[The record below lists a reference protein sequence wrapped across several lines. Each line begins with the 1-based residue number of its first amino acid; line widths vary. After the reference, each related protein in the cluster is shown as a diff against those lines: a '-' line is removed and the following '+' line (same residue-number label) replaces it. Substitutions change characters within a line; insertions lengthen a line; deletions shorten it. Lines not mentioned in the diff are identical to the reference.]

1 MFPDFKLCS
10 ICRRQVSN
18 VSNSNCDA
26 CNLENDNDDNIPHD
40 DVINDVNYI
49 LPKDYNNLMNN
60 ICQENN
66 KYLSMVHFNCR
77 SIKRNLDNFRSVL
90 ASISCPFSCI
100 ALSETWLTSSESI
113 HIPGY
118 TFIGNGRVSKRGGGV
133 GCLIRNDVRYKQRK
147 DLEVFNQCI
156 ETVFIELYSKLHNII
171 IAIVYRPPGQNINDF
186 LSSLETSLSAISRE
200 KKQCFLI
207 GDFNIDLLTSTPNQY
222 VNNFTDLLTSFACT
236 PLILNP
242 TRITQGSATLIDNI
256 FTNNTNNV
264 LRTGILV
271 NDVSDHLSV
280 FAIVNHEKNTFS
292 QPKRFKRFINDDSVN
307 QFNGLLQSFDWNDMN
322 SSNDTEDKY
331 DIFIKKVTTA
341 YNQCFPV
348 KEVLHKVSD
357 VNPWFTNDLKKMCKK
372 KNMLYRKYIKNP
384 TDYRKLVYTQ
394 CRNKVSSAIRH
405 HKQQYY
411 QNRFSKV
418 RNDIKGTWRAIN
430 DVLTT

>member
-10 ICRRQVSN
+10 ICRRQVFN

-49 LPKDYNNLMNN
+49 LPKDYNILMNN

-66 KYLSMVHFNCR
+66 NYLSMVHFNCR

-171 IAIVYRPPGQNINDF
+171 IAIVYRPPGQNIN
-186 LSSLETSLSAISRE
+186 
-200 KKQCFLI
+200 
-207 GDFNIDLLTSTPNQY
+207 
-222 VNNFTDLLTSFACT
+222 
-236 PLILNP
+236 
-242 TRITQGSATLIDNI
+242 
-256 FTNNTNNV
+256 
-264 LRTGILV
+264 
-271 NDVSDHLSV
+271 V
-280 FAIVNHEKNTFS
+280 FF
-292 QPKRFKRFINDDSVN
+292 
-307 QFNGLLQSFDWNDMN
+307 
-322 SSNDTEDKY
+322 
-331 DIFIKKVTTA
+331 
-341 YNQCFPV
+341 
-348 KEVLHKVSD
+348 
-357 VNPWFTNDLKKMCKK
+357 
-372 KNMLYRKYIKNP
+372 
-384 TDYRKLVYTQ
+384 
-394 CRNKVSSAIRH
+394 
-405 HKQQYY
+405 
-411 QNRFSKV
+411 
-418 RNDIKGTWRAIN
+418 
-430 DVLTT
+430 